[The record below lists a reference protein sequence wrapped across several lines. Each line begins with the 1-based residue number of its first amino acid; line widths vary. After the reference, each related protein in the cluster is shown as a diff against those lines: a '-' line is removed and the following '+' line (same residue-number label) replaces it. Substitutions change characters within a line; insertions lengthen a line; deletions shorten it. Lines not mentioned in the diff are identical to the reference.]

1 MSISNNYLLL
11 SQGAI
16 SEKESSSIINA
27 ICGDSS
33 LKIGDTVRL
42 LPVGTGEGFTQLDDL
57 LPRVG
62 ILDEI
67 GALSY
72 GVVVGGDF
80 EGAYGIDPNAN
91 ILSLGLIAAFFG
103 DDVRICTQGNCLA
116 FASGVITGTIN
127 IGDALTTTATDFGLV
142 PAIGNYQVIARALQS
157 TSLTNS
163 IIAINVQREGK
174 FGTLPAGDLM
184 LYQDFDIMQYEDSE
198 DMDYET

>member
-1 MSISNNYLLL
+1 MINISNNYLLL

-16 SEKESSSIINA
+16 SEESSSIINA

-42 LPVGTGEGFTQLDDL
+42 LPVGTGDGFTQLDDL

-62 ILDEI
+62 IPNEI
-67 GALSY
+67 GASSY
-72 GVVVGGDF
+72 GIVVGGDF

-91 ILSLGLIAAFFG
+91 ILSLGLIAAFF
-103 DDVRICTQGNCLA
+103 DDGVRICTQGKCLA
-116 FASGVITGTIN
+116 FADGSQNSIN
-127 IGDALTTTATDFGLV
+127 IDDKLTSTDSGLIL
-142 PAIGNYQVIARALQS
+142 ASGTQRVIARALQS

-163 IIAINVQREGK
+163 VIAIDVQRESGR
-174 FGTLPAGDLM
+174 GDIPIGDFM
-184 LYQDFDIMQYEDSE
+184 LYEDIDIMEYEDFI